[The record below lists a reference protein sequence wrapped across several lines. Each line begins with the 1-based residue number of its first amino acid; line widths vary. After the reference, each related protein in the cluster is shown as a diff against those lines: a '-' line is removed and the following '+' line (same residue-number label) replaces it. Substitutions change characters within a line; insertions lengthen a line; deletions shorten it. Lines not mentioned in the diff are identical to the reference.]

1 MTVNKHRHLTIATA
15 LLILVIIIPG
25 ISSGLGQVNLI
36 DQNSVVRAQGQAG
49 TVLAFYY
56 AWYDP
61 SSFGPGRTLYQPV
74 EKYFSTDPG
83 VIQRHI
89 DQARSSGID
98 GFVQSWYGP
107 SPNQTESNFRLLLDL
122 ASASSFKAAVDF
134 ETGSPFYSSNEERI
148 SGLRTL
154 LSDHVNH
161 TAYLRVAGKPVIF
174 FWANQLLTVAE
185 WAEIRNQV
193 DPAHESIWIAEGAS
207 SDYLSVFDGLHLY
220 NIAWS
225 NSPAITAAS
234 WAANTR
240 TAAADLGVF
249 KYWIATAMP
258 GFNDS
263 LLGRGEAT
271 IVRNR
276 TSGSYYQT
284 SFSAAAA
291 SNPDML
297 IINSFNEW
305 AEASNIEPSVEFGNQ
320 YLELT
325 GQLSTGYKN
334 GSMSSVIAQVLPTE
348 VFSQTILPGATQG
361 PSPTP
366 TLLPSPTMT
375 PTPISS
381 PTADSDGKSIYT
393 VQAGDTLTWIAD
405 RFGVELFRLYEL
417 NELDSASILTVG
429 QQIILGI
436 TGQDDR
442 PADDPF
448 PGTRTKNDG
457 SVVYTVSEGDSLLGI
472 ADRFGLELK
481 ELLAFNSTLT
491 DESVLLLGTEIT
503 VGHRPVPDETGGSTQ
518 LPTILPTFTPG
529 ASEPPAPTETQTSL
543 SAAIVTPSKA
553 ATVIVKPAIESNTE
567 TTGSSF
573 IDGLV
578 PWFVAAIVLLA
589 GTGAL
594 FLYLGR
600 EHQEHER

>member
-1 MTVNKHRHLTIATA
+1 MTVNKHRHFIIATA
-15 LLILVIIIPG
+15 LLILVFIIPG
-25 ISSGLGQVNLI
+25 ISSGLGQVDLI
-36 DQNSVVRAQGQAG
+36 NQNSVVRAQGQAG

-61 SSFGPGRTLYQPV
+61 SSFGPGRTLYQPE

-148 SGLRTL
+148 NGLRTL
-154 LSDHVNH
+154 LSDHINH
-161 TAYLRVAGKPVIF
+161 SAYLRVDGKPVIF
-174 FWANQLLTVAE
+174 FWGNQLLTVVE

-240 TAAADLGVF
+240 AAAADLGVF

-276 TSGSYYQT
+276 ASGSYYQT

-325 GQLSTGYKN
+325 GQFSTGYKT
-334 GSMSSVIAQVLPTE
+334 GSLSNVIAQVLPTE

-375 PTPISS
+375 PTPIPS
-381 PTADSDGKSIYT
+381 PTAGLDGKYVYS
-393 VQAGDTLTWIAD
+393 VQEGDTLTGIAD

-429 QQIILGI
+429 QQIVLGLS
-436 TGQDDR
+436 GQDDR
-442 PADDPF
+442 PADDQF

-491 DESVLLLGTEIT
+491 DESVLLLGTGIT
-503 VGHRPVPDETGGSTQ
+503 VGQRPVPDETGGSTQ
-518 LPTILPTFTPG
+518 LRTVVPTFTPG
-529 ASEPPAPTETQTSL
+529 ATAPPAPTETQTGL

-553 ATVIVKPAIESNTE
+553 ATVEIKPATESTAE

-578 PWFVAAIVLLA
+578 SWFVAAIVLLA

>member
-1 MTVNKHRHLTIATA
+1 MAANKLRYLIIPIATA
-15 LLILVIIIPG
+15 ILVFVLPG
-25 ISSGLGQVNLI
+25 ISSKLDKVDRF
-36 DQNSVVRAQGQAG
+36 DQDSVVSAQGQTG

-74 EKYFSTDPG
+74 ESYFSTDPT

-134 ETGSPFYSSNEERI
+134 ETGSPFYSSNEDRI
-148 SGLRTL
+148 NALRTL
-154 LSDHVNH
+154 LSNHVNH
-161 TAYLRVAGKPVIF
+161 PAYLRVDGKPVIF
-174 FWANQLLTVAE
+174 FWANQLLSVAE

-193 DPAHESIWIAEGAS
+193 DSARESIWIAEGAS

-225 NSPAITAAS
+225 DSPAITAAS

-240 TAAADLGVF
+240 TGAANLGVF

-263 LLGRGEAT
+263 LLGRGAAT
-271 IVRNR
+271 IIRSR
-276 TSGSYYQT
+276 AGGSYFQT
-284 SFSAAAA
+284 SFTAAAA
-291 SNPDML
+291 SSPDML

-305 AEASNIEPSVEFGNQ
+305 AEASHIEPSAEFGNQ

-325 GQLSTGYKN
+325 GQLSAGYKS
-334 GSMSSVIAQVLPTE
+334 GSLSSVVAQVVPTE
-348 VFSQTILPGATQG
+348 AISQTILPTATQG
-361 PSPTP
+361 PTPTP
-366 TLLPSPTMT
+366 TLLPSPTMS
-375 PTPISS
+375 PTPVSS
-381 PTADSDGKSIYT
+381 PTAGPDGKYIYT

-405 RFGVELFRLYEL
+405 RFGVELIRLYEL
-417 NELDSASILTVG
+417 NELDSAAILTVG
-429 QQIILGI
+429 QQIILGL

-442 PADDPF
+442 PADDQF

-472 ADRFGLELK
+472 ADQFGLELE
-481 ELLAFNSTLT
+481 ELLDFNSTLT

-503 VGHRPVPDETGGSTQ
+503 VGRRPVPAETGGSTQ
-518 LPTILPTFTPG
+518 LPTVVPTFTPG
-529 ASEPPAPTETQTSL
+529 ATVTNAPTETQTSL
-543 SAAIVTPSKA
+543 SAAIVTPSRT
-553 ATVIVKPAIESNTE
+553 ATMEAQPATDSVAEAS
-567 TTGSSF
+567 GSTF
-573 IDGLV
+573 IDRLV

-600 EHQEHER
+600 EH